1 MLVWNAVPEQSWYG
15 KKKKKLYDEQLE
27 DRNDFALVTV
37 ICICFVTERIGGF
50 VIMG

>member
-1 MLVWNAVPEQSWYG
+1 MLFPNSRGTAK